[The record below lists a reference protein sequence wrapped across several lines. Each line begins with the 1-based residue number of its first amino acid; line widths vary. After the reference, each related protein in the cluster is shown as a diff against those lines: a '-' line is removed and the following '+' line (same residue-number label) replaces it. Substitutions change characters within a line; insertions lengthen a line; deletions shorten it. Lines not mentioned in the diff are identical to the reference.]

1 MPGYVNSG
9 TVLWLVKGAHQALRT
24 IDFFVSTPHVGILL
38 SSIGWID
45 FDEKERDRANAL
57 MQLFTEQEARDELGM
72 GAIRDSIAD
81 HLFPGTSTVQT
92 RLRYMLF
99 VPWIFSRLPRH
110 GNSMEVLDQ
119 MRADQL
125 KLRNALVA
133 GRESNG
139 VIGVNAGPGLKRLP
153 ASVYWAGLENWGIRL
168 FPGSIDSYA
177 ASLHS
182 WPKATSRDHHG
193 DDYGANSSAPALWHP
208 QLPSPPKGLF
218 ENASFALSDEEAE
231 FIVDRL
237 NGSNPDSLLT
247 FLAQKGSNARA
258 GNIWTH
264 PHVSEFPAR
273 MRRLVEH
280 ASIFSEAMYGAALQY
295 NLQLSQLRDK
305 EDWVEDYESQ
315 IAKWRQDL
323 DLARLKHWSLE
334 EFWDDI
340 RHPAHRVLEP
350 ARRFVT
356 DWIDLLK
363 TSGGLKRDKARGQAL
378 VKERERRLKKGQSRF
393 TNQAALSRWKG
404 SSGAYRLQFR
414 WSQASRHLQDLARG

>member
-1 MPGYVNSG
+1 M
-9 TVLWLVKGAHQALRT
+9 
-24 IDFFVSTPHVGILL
+24 GILL

-57 MQLFTEQEARDELGM
+57 MQLFTEQEARDELGL

-110 GNSMEVLDQ
+110 RSSIEVLDQ
-119 MRADQL
+119 MRSDQL

-133 GRESNG
+133 GKESNG
-139 VIGVNAGPGLKRLP
+139 VIGVNAGRELKRLP

-177 ASLHS
+177 ASLPS
-182 WPKATSRDHHG
+182 WPKESSRDHDE
-193 DDYGANSSAPALWHP
+193 DDYGANRSRLALWHP
-208 QLPSPPKGLF
+208 QLPAAPKGLF
-218 ENASFALSDEEAE
+218 ENVSFALSDEEAE

-237 NGSNPDSLLT
+237 NASNPDSLLT
-247 FLAQKGSNARA
+247 FLARKGGNARA
-258 GNIWTH
+258 GYIWEH

-305 EDWVEDYESQ
+305 EDWVELYRSE
-315 IAKWRQDL
+315 IAKWQQEL
-323 DLARLKHWSLE
+323 DVARLKHWSLE
-334 EFWDDI
+334 DFWHEM
-340 RHPAHRVLEP
+340 RHPAHRVLDP
-350 ARRFVT
+350 ARRFVI
-356 DWIDLLK
+356 DWTELLK
-363 TSGGLKRDKARGQAL
+363 TSGGLKREKARGQAL

-414 WSQASRHLQDLARG
+414 WPQASRHLQDLALG

>member
-1 MPGYVNSG
+1 MC
-9 TVLWLVKGAHQALRT
+9 TA
-24 IDFFVSTPHVGILL
+24 HVGILL

-45 FDEKERDRANAL
+45 FDEKERERANAL
-57 MQLFTEQEARDELGM
+57 MQLFTEHEARDELGL

-110 GNSMEVLDQ
+110 RSSIEVLDQ
-119 MRADQL
+119 MRSDQL
-125 KLRNALVA
+125 KLRNALVT
-133 GRESNG
+133 GMESNG
-139 VIGVNAGPGLKRLP
+139 VIGVNAGRELKRLP

-177 ASLHS
+177 ASLPS
-182 WPKATSRDHHG
+182 WPKESSRDHAE
-193 DDYGANSSAPALWHP
+193 DDYDANRSRLALWHP
-208 QLPSPPKGLF
+208 QLPAAPKGLF
-218 ENASFALSDEEAE
+218 ENTSFALSDEEAE

-237 NGSNPDSLLT
+237 NASNPDSLLT
-247 FLAQKGSNARA
+247 FLARKGGNARA
-258 GNIWTH
+258 GYIWAH

-280 ASIFSEAMYGAALQY
+280 ASIFSEAMYGAALHY
-295 NLQLSQLRDK
+295 NLQLSQLRGK
-305 EDWVEDYESQ
+305 EDWVEDYKSG
-315 IAKWRQDL
+315 IAKWQQDL

-334 EFWDDI
+334 DFWDEI

-356 DWIDLLK
+356 DWTDLLK
-363 TSGGLKRDKARGQAL
+363 ISGGLKRNKAKGLAL
-378 VKERERRLKKGQSRF
+378 VKERERRLKKGLSRF

-404 SSGAYRLQFR
+404 ASGAYRLQFR